1 MRFGLSLH
9 PTATETQINA
19 KASTLSSEW
28 VLCPNNPFDVLKLH
42 VFPITMCSRK
52 ECAWEIYRGIL
63 ETEMWLSEFQKVESR
78 LVADSAASGYHTK
91 HLYLRHGNPE
101 IPVTLWFQTR
111 RAVYGKSSS
120 NLKDFDWKKK
130 KFQKILMCLET
141 QMQKVADPLQL
152 CSSLQAINLEGM
164 VLWKMWPF

>member
-19 KASTLSSEW
+19 KASTLW
-28 VLCPNNPFDVLKLH
+28 VLCPNNPFYVLKLH
-42 VFPITMCSRK
+42 VFPITTCSRK

-63 ETEMWLSEFQKVESR
+63 ETEMWLSEFQKLESR

-91 HLYLRHGNPE
+91 HFYLTHGNPE

-130 KFQKILMCLET
+130 K
-141 QMQKVADPLQL
+141 KVSKNSDVVGELADPLQL

>member
-42 VFPITMCSRK
+42 VFPITTCSRK

-63 ETEMWLSEFQKVESR
+63 ETEMWLSFKNWR
-78 LVADSAASGYHTK
+78 ADWLQTLQPVGTTQNICISDMGIPKSQWLSGFKLEELCMAKAH
-91 HLYLRHGNPE
+91 
-101 IPVTLWFQTR
+101 QTWR
-111 RAVYGKSSS
+111 I
-120 NLKDFDWKKK
+120 LIEKKIFFK
-130 KFQKILMCLET
+130 KFWCVWRHRCRRLLT
-141 QMQKVADPLQL
+141 R
-152 CSSLQAINLEGM
+152 SSCA
-164 VLWKMWPF
+164 PDFRR